1 MASVSRRVTPAE
13 ACRALALALFPVT
26 APRHIG
32 EIALEPHQRLAASRL
47 SILLRQHR
55 GALLADDVGLGKT
68 FTALAVAAAYSRV
81 LIVHPASLRG
91 MWASAIRRTGL
102 HAELVSYESLSRVA
116 PADASWDLVIL
127 DEAHHARSTSARRYR
142 HIAAT
147 CAHARTLLLSATPIA
162 NRLDEL
168 QALMALFLGEHA
180 TTLDAAS
187 LRSLIVRRA
196 SASVPLATMPIV
208 NGTRWIDGPEDSV
221 SLDMLRQLPAPI
233 PAADA
238 GDGGALLLFGL
249 ARQWA
254 SSRAALRTA
263 VRRRLAVTTA
273 LQATITAGRMPTRA
287 ELSAWVCEE
296 ETIQLALPGLFSS
309 ATGEAGTSLA
319 TLGPVVAEHAQAL
332 AGLLAHLRE
341 TPDPD
346 DERAA
351 LLLRLRHVHQGERIL
366 AFSEFAETVGAYWRK
381 LRHLHGV
388 ARLTAR
394 GGEIASGPI
403 PRDEVLL
410 RFAPDGQ
417 RRHPP
422 REIEAITLL
431 VTTDLI
437 AEGVD
442 LRDATVVVH
451 LDLPWSPARLE
462 QRVGRARRLG
472 SAAPR
477 IAVYAFRPSPAAEG
491 LLAMAHRLR
500 EKSALA
506 QREVGS
512 SMPTSLLPADPAVSD
527 AERLSRLLDS
537 IAGWVELRPGR
548 GARPEPVHAALAAP
562 VDGWIAVVTV
572 SGEAQLV
579 ARVGESTGDDPE
591 LLERAIGVLEHA
603 VGTHDD
609 PTRVNHDGPVV
620 PSESQCLCAQGQ
632 AARWAAEREAD
643 SCAGVRSQR
652 HRGVAHRALDRIGRL
667 HARIPHDK
675 RAAVAPLL
683 SAARRILSQRLTAGV
698 VHRLEALED
707 DTALDDMGWLRAVTT
722 LAGGRADAS
731 NAPVA
736 PDAAS
741 RLRGTEA
748 PVRVLIVFGRGCRA
762 DESATSPCPAST
774 TRS

>member
-1 MASVSRRVTPAE
+1 MAPVSCRVTLAD
-13 ACRALALALFPVT
+13 ARQALALALLPAT
-26 APRHIG
+26 APRQIG
-32 EIALEPHQRLAASRL
+32 EIALQPHQRLAASRL
-47 SILLRQHR
+47 ATLLRQHR

-68 FTALAVAAAYSRV
+68 FTSLAVAAAYRRV

-91 MWASAIRRTGL
+91 MWTSALRRTGL
-102 HAELVSYESLSRVA
+102 HAELVSYESLSRA
-116 PADASWDLVIL
+116 MPAAASWDLVIL

-142 HIAAT
+142 HVAAA

-168 QALMALFLGEHA
+168 QALLALFLGEHA
-180 TTLDAAS
+180 ATLDAAS

-196 SASVPLATMPIV
+196 SASVPLATLPTV
-208 NGTRWIDGPEDSV
+208 DETHWIDIPEDSV

-254 SSRAALRTA
+254 SSRAALRAA
-263 VRRRLAVTTA
+263 VRRRLAMATA

-309 ATGEAGTSLA
+309 SADVPGASVA
-319 TLGPVVAEHAQAL
+319 RLGAVVSGHAQAL
-332 AGLLAHLRE
+332 TGLLAHLRE

-351 LLLRLRHVHQGERIL
+351 LLLRLRHVHEGERIL

-403 PRDEVLL
+403 PRDEVLR

-417 RRHPP
+417 RRPPP

-477 IAVYAFRPSPAAEG
+477 IAVYAFRPSPAAEA
-491 LLAMAHRLR
+491 LLAMEHRLL

-506 QREVGS
+506 RREVGS
-512 SMPTSLLPADPAVSD
+512 SMPATRPVAEPDVSD
-527 AERLSRLLDS
+527 AERLSRLLDR
-537 IAGWVELRPGR
+537 IAAWVEPCPGM
-548 GARPEPVHAALAAP
+548 GASSDPVHAALAAHAN
-562 VDGWIAVVTV
+562 GWIAVVSV
-572 SGEAQLV
+572 GGEPRLV
-579 ARVGESTGDDPE
+579 ARVDDRTGDDPE
-591 LLERAIGVLEHA
+591 LLEWAVGVLEHSA
-603 VGTHDD
+603 
-609 PTRVNHDGPVV
+609 GPHADRKPPPDEGVFA
-620 PSESQCLCAQGQ
+620 PSASQCHRAHEQ
-632 AARWAAEREAD
+632 AARWAAEREGD
-643 SCAGVRSQR
+643 SCAGVRPQR
-652 HRGVAHRALDRIGRL
+652 HRSVTHRALDRIGRL
-667 HARIPHDK
+667 HARISHEK

-683 SAARRILSQRLTAGV
+683 SAARRFLSQPHTAGV
-698 VHRLEALED
+698 VHRLEAIED
-707 DTALDDMGWLRAVTT
+707 DAALDDMGWLRAVTT
-722 LAGGRADAS
+722 LGDQGADPS
-731 NAPVA
+731 NEADP

-741 RLRGTEA
+741 GLRPTDA
-748 PVRVLIVFGRGCRA
+748 PVRVLIVFGRGCPE
-762 DESATSPCPAST
+762 DEAATSPCRAST
-774 TRS
+774 TPS